1 MTAPGFL
8 QSLRALLGDE
18 FDLAPPP
25 AGTIGADGRGL
36 PEDKG
41 DFGFATG
48 IECSYP
54 TIDDGHGG
62 RLRRD
67 LLIECGH
74 DARWEEDLHLVK
86 DLGLSLLRYGL
97 PWHHAHVGDGVY
109 DWSRCDGPMEG
120 MRKLGITPILDLLHF
135 GVPDWLGDFQNPEL
149 PVHFARY
156 CDAVAERY
164 PWVRFYT
171 PVNEIYVAAR
181 FSALDG
187 IWNERLKSHRGFVT
201 ALKHLTASAVAGCAA
216 IARRRPDAV
225 FVTSETAEY
234 THDMS
239 AIPGDDVKLENR
251 LRYLSLDLLYGKQ
264 PEALIYEYL
273 LDNGMTREEFAWFMS
288 GEPPGHQIMGNDYYG
303 RNERLRLP
311 DGTILEGEDVLG
323 WYLITRRYY
332 LRYYKPLFHTETNV
346 FDPDEA
352 PRWLWK
358 QWANVLRMRRDG
370 VPVLGFTWYSLTDQI
385 DWDIGLK
392 ERRGTVNGCGLYD
405 LDRKPRPVASAY
417 RELIKNFGRISP
429 IAHAKMFVL
438 TDEAALLKA
447 VA

>member
-1 MTAPGFL
+1 MDEMTFL
-8 QSLRALLGDE
+8 GRLRSALGED
-18 FDLAPPP
+18 F
-25 AGTIGADGRGL
+25 GVGKTDGQDGHGL
-36 PEDKG
+36 PDRKG
-41 DFGFATG
+41 SFGFATG

-74 DARWEEDLHLVK
+74 DTRWQEDLHLVK
-86 DLGLSLLRYGL
+86 DLGVRLLRYGL
-97 PWHHAHVGDGVY
+97 PWYQVHTGDGVY
-109 DWSRCDGPMEG
+109 DWSRCDGPMRE
-120 MRKLGITPILDLLHF
+120 MQRLTIAPILDLLHF
-135 GVPDWLGDFQNPEL
+135 GVPDWLGDFQNPDL

-156 CDAVAERY
+156 CDAVAERF

-187 IWNERLKSHRGFVT
+187 IWNERLRTSRGFVT
-201 ALKHLTASAVAGCAA
+201 AMKHLTACAIAGCAA
-216 IARRRPDAV
+216 ITRRRPDAV
-225 FVTSETAEY
+225 FITSETAEY

-239 AIPGDDVKLENR
+239 PIPGDDVKLENR

-273 LDNGMTREEFAWFMS
+273 LDNGMTREEFGWFMS
-288 GEPPGHQIMGNDYYG
+288 GEPAGHQIMGNDYYG

-311 DGTILEGEDVLG
+311 DGTMLEGEDVLG

-332 LRYYKPLFHTETNV
+332 VRYYKPLFHSETNV
-346 FDPDEA
+346 FDADEA

-370 VPVLGFTWYSLTDQI
+370 VPVLGFTWYSLIDQI

-392 ERRGTVNGCGLYD
+392 EKRGRVNACGLYD
-405 LDRKPRPVASAY
+405 LDRKPRPVAAAY
-417 RELIKNFGRISP
+417 RQLIENFGRISP
-429 IAHAKMFVL
+429 MAHAEMFVL
-438 TDEAALLKA
+438 TNDAAHLKTSA
-447 VA
+447 